1 MLCQGYQISHYALNP
16 KIMQNKAKILALK
29 TKKQNPKTKTKTRLI
44 MTKIIGFPLLVKIQ
58 RKLVLQ
64 PLMHQNHRKNRKKK
78 RLKVIT

>member
-1 MLCQGYQISHYALNP
+1 
-16 KIMQNKAKILALK
+16 
-29 TKKQNPKTKTKTRLI
+29 

-64 PLMHQNHRKNRKKK
+64 PLMHQNQRKNRKKK